1 MDEFVKYECI
11 KYTTQLFEWLKIRYT
26 NNLYDYLVL
35 EDNNLVT
42 IKIIMNVSIKF
53 YEKKGIG
60 ILRYILKTFR
70 YPQFISINWRY
81 NRNMFNIV
89 VFCGKPKSETS

>member
-1 MDEFVKYECI
+1 MDEIVRYECI
-11 KYTTQLFEWLKIRYT
+11 KYTTQLFEWLKMRYPDH
-26 NNLYDYLVL
+26 LYDYLVL

-53 YEKKGIG
+53 YEKKGNG
-60 ILRYILKTFR
+60 ILRYIIKTFR
-70 YPQFISINWRY
+70 YPQYIKINWRY

-89 VFCGKPKSETS
+89 VFCGEVQNEVS

>member
-1 MDEFVKYECI
+1 MDEIVKYECI
-11 KYTTQLFEWLKIRYT
+11 KYTTQLFEWLKIRYP

-35 EDNNLVT
+35 EDENLIT

-60 ILRYILKTFR
+60 NSEIHTKDF
-70 YPQFISINWRY
+70 PISTIY
-81 NRNMFNIV
+81 NYKLEI
-89 VFCGKPKSETS
+89 